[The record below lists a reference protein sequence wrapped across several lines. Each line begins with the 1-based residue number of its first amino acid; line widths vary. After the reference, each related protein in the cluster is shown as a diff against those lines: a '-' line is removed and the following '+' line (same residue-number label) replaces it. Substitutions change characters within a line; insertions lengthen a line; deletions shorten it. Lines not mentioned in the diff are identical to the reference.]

1 MPIKNSDIHKTTKIW
16 HPDLVNIYDSSIGAG
31 CTIAS
36 FVEIGGAKIGENCK
50 IGCQAYICP
59 ETIIKDS
66 VFISHGVRFCNVK
79 KPRVHINQKDN
90 LIGAIVG
97 HGVTIGAGSIILPGI
112 GIGENAFVGA
122 GSVVVKSVEPGITVV
137 GNPARPLK
145 FYAMDCKYFHL
156 SSSIG
161 LNHWCGVR
169 QDGSTACK
177 CEDYETWRL

>member
-1 MPIKNSDIHKTTKIW
+1 MPIDNCEIHPSVKIW
-16 HPDLVNIYDSSIGAG
+16 HPELVNVYDSIIGEG

-36 FVEIGGAKIGENCK
+36 FVEIGGAKIGKNCK

-59 ETIIKDS
+59 ETIIEDS

-90 LIGAIVG
+90 LLGAIVG

-137 GNPARPLK
+137 GNPAKPLK
-145 FYAMDCKYFHL
+145 QFAVDCKYFHFGT
-156 SSSIG
+156 SSSPYD
-161 LNHWCGVR
+161 WCGCR
-169 QDGSTACK
+169 QGGSLACK
-177 CEDYETWRL
+177 CEDYET